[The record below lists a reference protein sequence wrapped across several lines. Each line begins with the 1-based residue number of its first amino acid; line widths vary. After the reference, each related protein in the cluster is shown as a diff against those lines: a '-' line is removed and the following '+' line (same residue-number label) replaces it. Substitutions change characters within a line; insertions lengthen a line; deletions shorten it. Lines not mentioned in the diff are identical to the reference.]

1 MNRYEKKCNV
11 TTGRTVEKL
20 FRCEGRQIFNLLAYE
35 KNFFNVRR
43 TNKLTVSE
51 RTIGMATK

>member
-1 MNRYEKKCNV
+1 MDRYEKKCNV

-20 FRCEGRQIFNLLAYE
+20 FHCEGRQIFNLLAYE

-43 TNKLTVSE
+43 TKELTVSE
-51 RTIGMATK
+51 RSIGLATK